1 MRTQEVP
8 LRAKLSLKP
17 ALPHQK
23 IEFQPL
29 HGVAFKKV
37 AIKPHLTNAI
47 NMTIPR
53 LLLILLMGSM
63 TSLMAAQEILNSDWM
78 RKLPD
83 ATPLT
88 KITLPGTHNTVAL
101 HEPIPGVAACQSLKL
116 AQQLDSGVR
125 YLDLRCRHL
134 NNKLHLYHGIIDQH
148 LTFADALVTIEAH
161 LKKHPS
167 ETIILSITEERRA
180 KKNTRPF
187 LTTLKTHLNAKNC
200 WLKDTLPSLGQARG
214 KMILLRR
221 FRTDEKFGIPATNW
235 KSNTGHSTKLLHI
248 QDHFHP
254 ANIDQKWRAIEKTFK
269 IKPSKKLLLNFT
281 SGYLDTSFA
290 ISITKLSTPIN
301 KKLTTYLSTAK
312 KRPHGIIITDFI
324 TPEISQA
331 IISLNFPQ

>member
-1 MRTQEVP
+1 
-8 LRAKLSLKP
+8 
-17 ALPHQK
+17 
-23 IEFQPL
+23 
-29 HGVAFKKV
+29 
-37 AIKPHLTNAI
+37 
-47 NMTIPR
+47 MTISR
-53 LLLILLMGSM
+53 LLLILFIGAI
-63 TSLMAAQEILNSDWM
+63 TSVTAAQEISNSDWM

-83 ATPLT
+83 KTPLQ
-88 KITLPGTHNTVAL
+88 KISLPGTHNTVAL
-101 HEPIPGVAACQSLKL
+101 HEPFPGVAACQNLKL
-116 AQQLDSGVR
+116 AEQLDSGVR

-134 NNKLHLYHGIIDQH
+134 NDKLHLYHGIINQH
-148 LTFADALVTIEAH
+148 LTFTDALVTIEAH

-180 KKNTRPF
+180 KENTRPF
-187 LTTLKTHLNAKNC
+187 LATLKTHLNANNC

-221 FRTDEKFGIPATNW
+221 FRTNEKFGIPATNW

-254 ANIDQKWRAIEKTFK
+254 ADIDQKWRAIEKTFK

-281 SGYLDTSFA
+281 SGYVDSSFA

-324 TPEISQA
+324 TPEIAQA
-331 IISLNFPQ
+331 ILSLNFPQ